1 MTTQSD
7 SKAEI
12 DDSAT
17 TTTEPSETVISCEI
31 PNKTAF
37 SKVRKHKAL
46 SSDLSQENFALD
58 EHELLRRAYIRLKG
72 GNFPEQ
78 HRSYSIIPKFY
89 IKPPNEESF
98 LAQKL
103 REEARSRFLRE
114 KSTQLLDN
122 QEVPILNSIE

>member
-1 MTTQSD
+1 MATQSD

-17 TTTEPSETVISCEI
+17 TTTEPSETVIPCEI
-31 PNKTAF
+31 PIKTTF
-37 SKVRKHKAL
+37 SKVRNHKPL
-46 SSDLSQENFALD
+46 SPDLSQENLALD
-58 EHELLRRAYIRLKG
+58 EHQLLRRAYIRLKG
-72 GNFPEQ
+72 GNLPEE
-78 HRSYSIIPKFY
+78 HRSSSIIPKFY

-122 QEVPILNSIE
+122 QEVYKPI

>member
-7 SKAEI
+7 LKAEI

-17 TTTEPSETVISCEI
+17 TTTEPSDTVIPNEI
-31 PNKTAF
+31 LNNTTF
-37 SKVRKHKAL
+37 SNVRKQTTP
-46 SSDLSQENFALD
+46 SSDLSQETFALD
-58 EHELLRRAYIRLKG
+58 EHQLLRRAYIRLKG
-72 GNFPEQ
+72 GSLPEQ
-78 HRSYSIIPKFY
+78 HRSSSIIPKFY

-122 QEVPILNSIE
+122 QEVPILNYVV